1 VALKDLVTSLGL
13 AFITASGGKEYKKM
27 EKGKWKLETR
37 NAKLEIRVA
46 EHEIGKSEWE
56 LEISGSGR

>member
-1 VALKDLVTSLGL
+1 L